1 MNILKNLVPFAKTN
15 PCFSFSPINVN
26 NYVDMNMN
34 FCLPYDKIH
43 SFISIYVKIKS
54 TIPYSIL
61 NPYLNFTKVKMLFS
75 DEAQIL
81 ASDIYCKNPQEVFPI
96 TELIV

>member
-1 MNILKNLVPFAKTN
+1 
-15 PCFSFSPINVN
+15 
-26 NYVDMNMN
+26 MNMN

-54 TIPYSIL
+54 TIPCSIL